1 VSGNRFRPAPARP
14 APSRDA
20 AAQRLPLRAQLP
32 LLDRLIDEAP
42 EKAHDAAISPSE
54 AMAILRRSVRGD
66 IEALLN
72 SRRRWRSWQATFT
85 EISVSPLNYGI
96 PDCTGGRFHGTGE
109 RDALRREIEDTIR
122 RFEPR
127 FRSVRVR
134 LTSQDEVKEATLR
147 LRIEAVLHAEPAPE
161 PISFDTVV
169 DPATADVLVRTS
181 DDG

>member
-1 VSGNRFRPAPARP
+1 VSGTRGRTAPAR
-14 APSRDA
+14 DT

-42 EKAHDAAISPSE
+42 ERSQDVPISPSE

-72 SRRRWRSWQATFT
+72 SRRRWRSWEAEFKAL
-85 EISVSPLNYGI
+85 SVSPLNYGI
-96 PDCTGGRFHGTGE
+96 PDCTGGRFHGTAE
-109 RDALRREIEDTIR
+109 RETLRREIEDTIR

-134 LTSQDEVKEATLR
+134 LTGEDPQKESVLR

-161 PISFDTVV
+161 PIAFDTVV
-169 DPATADVLVRTS
+169 DPTTADVLVRTR